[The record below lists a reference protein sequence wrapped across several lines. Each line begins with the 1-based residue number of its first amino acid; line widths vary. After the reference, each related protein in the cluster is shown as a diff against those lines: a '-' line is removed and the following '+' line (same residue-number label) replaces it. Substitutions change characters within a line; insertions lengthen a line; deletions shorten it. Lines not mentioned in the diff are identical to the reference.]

1 MHINYNTSIQQMKK
15 ILFLAAMLLVFS
27 TADCYG
33 QKWLDKAIKVLDQTD
48 RTLGHLTG
56 TSSNESSTAT
66 EPVTTRTS
74 TEQVES
80 TGGVFKISTGYPDLK
95 VKVKRSVASER
106 TLIIDMTFENVGS
119 DDVNDF
125 EIYGSFYRATAIDDE
140 GNEYSSIQVSLGN
153 GTIGSHSRSK
163 LFAETPI
170 KGRVKIEGLSSR
182 ATMIRALQ
190 IPYSSSK
197 WGNETRIITIKN
209 LPISRDD
216 DE

>member
-1 MHINYNTSIQQMKK
+1 MKK
-15 ILFLAAMLLVFS
+15 ILFLVAMLLAFS
-27 TADCYG
+27 STDCYG
-33 QKWLDKAIKVLDQTD
+33 QKWLDKVNKVLDKTNE
-48 RTLGHLTG
+48 TLGILTG
-56 TSSNESSTAT
+56 TSSDGSSTAT
-66 EPVTTRTS
+66 KPVTTRTS

-80 TGGVFKISTGYPDLK
+80 TGGVFKISTDYPDLK

-106 TLIIDMTFENVGS
+106 TLIIDMTFENVGY

-125 EIYGSFYRATAIDDE
+125 TVYGSLNSATAIDDE

-153 GTIGSHSRSK
+153 GDVSGWSSGSK

-170 KGRVKIEGLSSR
+170 KGRVKIEGLSPR

-190 IPYSSSK
+190 IPYQCYK
-197 WGNETRIITIKN
+197 WGNSRRIITIKN